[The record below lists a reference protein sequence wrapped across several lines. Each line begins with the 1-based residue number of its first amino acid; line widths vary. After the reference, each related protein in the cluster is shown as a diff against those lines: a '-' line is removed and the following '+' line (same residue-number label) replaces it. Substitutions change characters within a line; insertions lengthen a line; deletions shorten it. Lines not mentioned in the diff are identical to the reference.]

1 MNRRDFLGTLAFGV
15 PAVLAASS
23 QPPQPRRHAIVIGA
37 GLAGL
42 AAASQLVEHGWTVSI
57 LEARTRSGGRVY
69 TLREPFSD
77 GLYAEA
83 GAARIQDS
91 HEYTLRYVKRFNLA
105 LDPFFPPMEG
115 KSAMWI
121 AGRRILTTQ
130 GSPVDLAQVPLEFS
144 EEERK
149 IGLRGG
155 LVKYLMSH
163 LGAVGDPRDPGWP
176 SGDLSRF
183 EVPIAEFCRRNG
195 ASAAFVKMVAFGH
208 DLSGMSTL
216 HFLRDTVVSTT
227 TRQWFKI
234 RGGNDLLPAALAA
247 TLSGNIRYGAA
258 VVRLQQSD
266 TSVQVTY
273 LRDQTPVTIAG
284 DYILCTIPAAVMR
297 SLEVSPELPAAKRA
311 ALNELGALPMA
322 RVHLQTRKRFWLER
336 GETGWAA
343 TDDPMDIWD
352 YSRDQPGQ
360 RGILGAYLSG
370 AIAHTVTAL
379 GTRERGRFVLE
390 RMERVHPGV
399 TEHFE
404 GSASH
409 SWIDDPWA
417 RGAAAEFAPGQMS
430 RHYQTLRAPVGRI
443 YFAGEYT
450 SPWSGWMNGALE
462 SGHRAADALVGRD
475 A

>member
-1 MNRRDFLGTLAFGV
+1 MNRRDFLGTLVGM
-15 PAVLAASS
+15 PAVLAARWR
-23 QPPQPRRHAIVIGA
+23 PPQPRRHVIVIGA

-42 AAASQLVEHGWTVSI
+42 AAAAQFVEYGWDVSI
-57 LEARTRSGGRVY
+57 LEARTRPGGRVY
-69 TLREPFSD
+69 TMREPFSD

-121 AGRRILTTQ
+121 AGRRILTPQ
-130 GSPVDLAQVPLEFS
+130 GSPVDLGQLPLDFS
-144 EEERK
+144 AEERK

-163 LGAVGDPRDPGWP
+163 VAAVGDPHDPGWP
-176 SGDLSRF
+176 AGDLSRF

-195 ASAAFVKMVAFGH
+195 ASEAFVRMVAFGH

-216 HFLRDTVVSTT
+216 HFLRDTAVGAT

-234 RGGNDLLPAALAA
+234 RGGNDRLPAALAS
-247 TLSGNIRYGAA
+247 TLTDKIRYGAA

-266 TSVQVTY
+266 TSVQVTW
-273 LRDQTPVTIAG
+273 LRDRTPVTIGG
-284 DYILCTIPAAVMR
+284 DYAVCTIPAAVMR
-297 SLEVSPELPAAKRA
+297 SVEVSPELPPAKRA

-322 RVHLQTRKRFWLER
+322 RVHLQTRRRFWLER
-336 GETGWAA
+336 GETGWGG
-343 TDDPMDIWD
+343 TDDPMDVWD

-370 AIAHTVTAL
+370 AIAHTVTAMNAQ
-379 GTRERGRFVLE
+379 ERGRFILE
-390 RMERVHPGV
+390 RMERLHPGV
-399 TEHFE
+399 VEHFE
-404 GSASH
+404 GAASH

-417 RGAAAEFAPGQMS
+417 RGAGAEFAPGQMS
-430 RHYQTLRAPVGRI
+430 RHYQALRAPVGRI

-450 SPWSGWMNGALE
+450 SLWSGWMNGALE
-462 SGHRAADALVGRD
+462 SGHRAADAILRRG